1 MHPIS
6 IQYPP
11 PAFRIKTEKGK
22 EYLFDALRK
31 KWVLLTPEEWVRQ
44 NFIQYLAAVMHYPAS
59 LIALEKKIRVGEMDK
74 RFDIL
79 VYDRDHQP
87 WMMVE
92 CKAMEVALDESV
104 IQQLLRYH
112 ISVPVPYLVIT
123 NGKKCYGWK
132 KNNGSLTGISELPN
146 EVGS

>member
-1 MHPIS
+1 MIP

-11 PAFRIKTEKGK
+11 PGFRIKTEKGK
-22 EYLFDALRK
+22 EYLFDAFRK

-44 NFIQYLAAVMHYPAS
+44 NFIQYLVRVLQYPAN
-59 LIALEKKIRVGEMDK
+59 LIALEKEIRLGELRK

-79 VYDRDHQP
+79 VYGKNHQP

-92 CKAMEVALDESV
+92 CKAMEVALHDSV

-123 NGKKCYGWK
+123 NGNQCYAWK
-132 KNNGSLTGISELPN
+132 KTEKGFMEMDKFPV
-146 EVGS
+146 EVGG